1 MAEPKWIT
9 ESIVI
14 YIHDDQIA
22 QYGGSYGVLNAN
34 LLASALARPRNLYGY
49 EGVTSLTRLAASYG
63 YGLARDAR
71 SLAPFVGAGSHRK
84 NHSFIDG
91 NKRTTFQ
98 VMFAFLRING
108 LYLDVP
114 EPEVV
119 ITMQQLAKGE
129 IDEAELTEWL
139 DKFTSE
145 AS

>member
-63 YGLARDAR
+63 YGL
-71 SLAPFVGAGSHRK
+71 VK
-84 NHSFIDG
+84 NHSFVDG